1 MLILVRAI
9 VSSLGAWYCVGR
21 TGIKEQC
28 LSLGGPVV
36 NEGKDETRPL
46 VRLSALSFCQCF
58 DTVG

>member
-1 MLILVRAI
+1 M
-9 VSSLGAWYCVGR
+9 SSLGAWYCVGR